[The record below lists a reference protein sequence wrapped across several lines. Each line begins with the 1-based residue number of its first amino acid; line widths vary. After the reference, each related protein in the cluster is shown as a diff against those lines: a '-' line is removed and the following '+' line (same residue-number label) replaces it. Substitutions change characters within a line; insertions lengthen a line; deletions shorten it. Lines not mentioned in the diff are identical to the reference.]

1 VTAGHA
7 PCESS
12 GAQQRL
18 TSPSAKKALWSWASG
33 PGGFISKLTPQGWL
47 LLFILLAA
55 KAKGAL

>member
-1 VTAGHA
+1 MM
-7 PCESS
+7 PRS
-12 GAQQRL
+12 
-18 TSPSAKKALWSWASG
+18 WSWASG